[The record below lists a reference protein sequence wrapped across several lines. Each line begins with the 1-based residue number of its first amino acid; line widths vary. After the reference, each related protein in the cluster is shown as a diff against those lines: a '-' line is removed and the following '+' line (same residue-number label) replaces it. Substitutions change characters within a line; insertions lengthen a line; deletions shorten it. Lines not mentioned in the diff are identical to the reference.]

1 MSSRAICPNS
11 EDSEKSVIVL
21 SVSILS
27 AVCIRKRACEKS
39 LRTCDFVVAIS
50 DLLRNQSNLS
60 GLMRKRYTVVYPIV
74 KRKRKQFDN
83 GLITFGGEFPVNE
96 KDEWLKVQLLFKVS
110 FVTDR

>member
-1 MSSRAICPNS
+1 
-11 EDSEKSVIVL
+11 
-21 SVSILS
+21 
-27 AVCIRKRACEKS
+27 
-39 LRTCDFVVAIS
+39 
-50 DLLRNQSNLS
+50 
-60 GLMRKRYTVVYPIV
+60 MRKRYTVVYPIV